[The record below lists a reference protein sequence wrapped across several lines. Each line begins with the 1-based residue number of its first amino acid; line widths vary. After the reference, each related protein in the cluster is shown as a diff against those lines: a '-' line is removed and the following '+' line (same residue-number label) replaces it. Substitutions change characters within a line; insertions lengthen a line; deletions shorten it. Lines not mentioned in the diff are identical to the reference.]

1 MGSVIK
7 RIGGFVLG
15 LLAVYLSRGGLAPE
29 QVGFTVALF
38 GVGNVVGSQ
47 MGGILADRIGR
58 RRMLL
63 LGLCTRALAMHA
75 LAFADRP
82 VSVAP
87 GTLALG
93 LFGEP
98 QRPAM
103 PAMIAHLMSPAD
115 RARAYGR

>member
-63 LGLCTRALAMHA
+63 LGLCTGARAMLA
-75 LAFADRP
+75 LGFAERP
-82 VSVAP
+82 VAVA
-87 GTLALG
+87 GCTLALG
-93 LFGEP
+93 LFGESHP
-98 QRPAM
+98 PALQ
-103 PAMIAHLMSPAD
+103 AMIPDLVSPAH
-115 RARAYGR
+115 RARSN